1 MKKSIASVIS
11 VAGVLGAGAAAYAVN
26 TSVLTATSSN
36 NLAAV
41 TAPVATFGSTD
52 TAEPSGNVGGS
63 GIAVAPPAAATPAT
77 VAQAP
82 AAAAPA
88 APAATPTTAPAKVTP
103 VAVAPLSSTPVAAS
117 SLTTY
122 KVGTA
127 GAVVIDA
134 ADGLLAVAS
143 ATPAAGWTARKIVHS
158 STHSEVVFSS
168 STMTVYFEATLS
180 NGSVSTSVRSEA
192 VAPPV
197 TVRPP
202 RHDDDDD
209 DDDHEEH
216 HRHDDDDDDD
226 HEDD

>member
-26 TSVLTATSSN
+26 TSVLNATSSN

-41 TAPVATFGSTD
+41 TAPVETFGSTD
-52 TAEPSGNVGGS
+52 PADSSGTVGGA

-82 AAAAPA
+82 AAVP
-88 APAATPTTAPAKVTP
+88 PTTAASANLTP

-127 GAVVIDA
+127 GSVVIDA

-143 ATPAAGWTARKIVHS
+143 ATPAAGWTARKVVHG

-168 STMTVYFEATLS
+168 STMKVYFEATLS
-180 NGSVSTSVRSEA
+180 NGFVLTSVRSEA

-209 DDDHEEH
+209 DDRYED
-216 HRHDDDDDDD
+216 HDDDHDE
-226 HEDD
+226 EDD

>member
-36 NLAAV
+36 NLVAA
-41 TAPVATFGSTD
+41 TAPVQTFGQTMAPAVAS
-52 TAEPSGNVGGS
+52 NGGIGAS
-63 GIAVAPPAAATPAT
+63 GIVVAPPTGDLAQ
-77 VAQAP
+77 QAP
-82 AAAAPA
+82 A
-88 APAATPTTAPAKVTP
+88 TTAPVSSQTTATP
-103 VAVAPLSSTPVAAS
+103 IAVAPLSSTPVAAS

-134 ADGLLAVAS
+134 ADSRLAVAS

-158 STHSEVVFSS
+158 NTHSEVVFSS

-197 TVRPP
+197 TSRPP
-202 RHDDDDD
+202 RHDDDDND
-209 DDDHEEH
+209 DHDHEEH
-216 HRHDDDDDDD
+216 HDDDDD
-226 HEDD
+226 HHDEDD